1 MYPMSG
7 MHSPEA
13 ILPTSPEAIPP
24 IAVSS
29 PAVQPPQSPS
39 LNTWSSTTVTRR
51 PQPAATPLPHPT
63 AVYASTTSSST
74 ATELFI
80 DTMSHH
86 HTLSP
91 VDDHPSST
99 LHAFRTVPTSVER
112 AELILT
118 RFHHNLQRQQHEQ
131 WLHHARR
138 ERNSTSSSDSGLP
151 PSAGPFPLSPPFSGT
166 GLGACSAVA
175 ASFSNGSCC
184 TLSLPPAPGSA
195 ASLSPPGL
203 SPLHI
208 GDSAFGSAT
217 TTPSSVPPPPAS
229 SSSSSSM
236 SGCAGVRV
244 PAGGSRFRFDHLL
257 PPPLSAPAATT
268 TTASGETAAAAPPP
282 ASDELLLK
290 RMRRGMD
297 TERAATATLQANA
310 GGDEAVQKASV
321 CRSESLPTVRPAS
334 FVNNCT
340 LARLLSALISPR
352 FHVPAINVTSQPQFS
367 ARRRTPPP
375 EFVRELVAARSATLF
390 CQQHIETHSVL
401 PPAPSSLRLFGG
413 PSLSSSSAAT
423 ASSATVLAPS
433 STSGTVAQQ
442 KTAPTT
448 VRKELQR
455 KLELRVIKKMS
466 LLSQAE
472 VVRTAPPPSV
482 GAGAKKCRYPK
493 QQPDGHEA
501 EATGD
506 EQRRQRQERADDDDN
521 DDDQGEEG
529 EEGEQFICSICN
541 KDFRRPDILSRH
553 RRRHTGEKPFGC
565 DWCGR
570 FFSRSDHLR
579 THKRTHTDEKPY
591 RCAVCPYAARRRDVL
606 TRHMG
611 TRHSMKA
618 GRSFFPRKRLNA
630 IKKLSATAASAAKDQ
645 CSASSSS
652 VVVAAGAVSRR
663 STTAQCSSGNIKD
676 RMRHLLRVHL
686 LTKGA
691 AQRHVP
697 NGVAGSPPPEDPQA
711 AAGASIEQ
719 KMSAD

>member
-1 MYPMSG
+1 MYPISG

-13 ILPTSPEAIPP
+13 IPPTSPEAIPRN
-24 IAVSS
+24 AASS
-29 PAVQPPQSPS
+29 PAFQPPQSPS
-39 LNTWSSTTVTRR
+39 LKSCSTVTRR

-86 HTLSP
+86 TLSP
-91 VDDHPSST
+91 VDDHPSPSS
-99 LHAFRTVPTSVER
+99 HAFRTVSTSVER

-166 GLGACSAVA
+166 GLGPCSAVA
-175 ASFSNGSCC
+175 SASSFSSGSSC
-184 TLSLPPAPGSA
+184 TLPLPPAPGSA

-217 TTPSSVPPPPAS
+217 TTPSSVPPS
-229 SSSSSSM
+229 SSMM

-244 PAGGSRFRFDHLL
+244 PAGASRFRFDHLL
-257 PPPLSAPAATT
+257 PPLSAPAATT
-268 TTASGETAAAAPPP
+268 TTAIGDSAAAAPPP
-282 ASDELLLK
+282 ATDELMLK

-310 GGDEAVQKASV
+310 GGEEAVQKASV

-334 FVNNCT
+334 FLNNCT

-352 FHVPAINVTSQPQFS
+352 MHAPAINVAPPQLQFS
-367 ARRRTPPP
+367 TQKWRTLRP
-375 EFVRELVAARSATLF
+375 EFVRELAAARSATLF
-390 CQQHIETHSVL
+390 CKQQIETHSVL
-401 PPAPSSLRLFGG
+401 PPAPSSLRLFG
-413 PSLSSSSAAT
+413 
-423 ASSATVLAPS
+423 
-433 STSGTVAQQ
+433 AQQ

-472 VVRTAPPPSV
+472 VVRMAAPPSV
-482 GAGAKKCRYPK
+482 AARASG
-493 QQPDGHEA
+493 
-501 EATGD
+501 
-506 EQRRQRQERADDDDN
+506 RRRRGEE
-521 DDDQGEEG
+521 EEG
-529 EEGEQFICSICN
+529 EEREQFICSVCK

-611 TRHSMKA
+611 TRHNMKA

-630 IKKLSATAASAAKDQ
+630 IKKLDAIAASAGKEYAN
-645 CSASSSS
+645 APPPPPPV
-652 VVVAAGAVSRR
+652 VVVAAGAVSR
-663 STTAQCSSGNIKD
+663 STTAQCGNIKD

-691 AQRHVP
+691 AAQRHAP
-697 NGVAGSPPPEDPQA
+697 NAAGSPPPEDPQA
-711 AAGASIEQ
+711 AAAGASTD
-719 KMSAD
+719 SLSSPFS